1 MTGELAGRLPGKS
14 AIVTGAASGVGA
26 GIARRFAVEGA
37 RVVVN
42 DLDADGAQHI
52 AAEIVAS
59 GGTAL
64 ACAGDVSRDA
74 DVARLVAAA
83 IEGFGGLDVVV
94 NNAGTTHRNQPML
107 DVPEAMFDRIYAVN
121 VKSLFLTA
129 KHAVPHFRA
138 QRRGVFITIASTAGV
153 RPRPG
158 LTWYNGSKGAAI
170 VTSRSMAAELAPDN
184 IRVNVI
190 NPVAGE
196 TGLLADFMGEDT
208 PQRRAQ
214 FIASIPLGRLSQ
226 PATVAHVA
234 NFDIAAV
241 FFASDEASFITGTC
255 LEVDG
260 GRCI

>member
-1 MTGELAGRLPGKS
+1 MRLANKI
-14 AIVTGAASGVGA
+14 AIVTGSGSGFGE
-26 GIARRFAVEGA
+26 GIARRFAQEGA

-42 DLDADGAQHI
+42 DINTETAARVAADIERA
-52 AAEIVAS
+52 
-59 GGTAL
+59 GGRAKP
-64 ACAGDVSRDA
+64 CAGDVSKDD
-74 DVARLVAAA
+74 DVAKLVAFALSTY
-83 IEGFGGLDVVV
+83 GDLDVVV

-107 DVPEAMFDRIYAVN
+107 EVAEAEFDRIYAVN
-121 VKSLFLTA
+121 VKSLYLTA
-129 KHAVPHFRA
+129 KHAVPHFRRKRNGA
-138 QRRGVFITIASTAGV
+138 FVTIASTAGV

-196 TGLLADFMGEDT
+196 TAMLAQFMGEDT
-208 PQRRAQ
+208 PQMRSKFVAT
-214 FIASIPLGRLSQ
+214 IPLGRLSQ
-226 PATVAHVA
+226 PSDIAT
-234 NFDIAAV
+234 AAV
-241 FFASDEASFITGTC
+241 FFASDEASFITGAC